1 MSDLD
6 YILLAAGVVFLVVAY
21 LIATDKI
28 DPKMF

>member
-21 LIATDKI
+21 LIAADKI